1 MRKQPTIVVFIALA
15 FALSACAAGKQHRGI
30 NNARLTV
37 EAAAI
42 AADAADKTLDELY
55 KDAPPED
62 TDSYCKNKIAAIIFA
77 QVRITLT
84 EALDVIL
91 LWEKSLTTYEMKKE
105 LGSET
110 DLDWSNVLSSEA
122 KWMDFAVTVI
132 AVIDGVIKTL
142 ELWGIDLPPAL
153 DRVWDFL
160 SGMTGRPV
168 TEFEFTFDELQE
180 SVCYD
185 YLPGGGS

>member
-1 MRKQPTIVVFIALA
+1 MRKQSTIVVFVALA
-15 FALSACAAGKQHRGI
+15 LALSACATSKQHRGI
-30 NNARLTV
+30 NDARLTV

-42 AADAADKTLDELY
+42 AADAADKALDELY

-62 TDSYCKNKIAAIIFA
+62 TDSYCKNKIASIIFA
-77 QVRITLT
+77 QVRVTLT

-105 LGSET
+105 LGTET
-110 DLDWSNVLSSEA
+110 DFDWSNVLSSES
-122 KWMDFAVTVI
+122 KWMDFAITVI
-132 AVIDGVIKTL
+132 AVSDGVIKTL
-142 ELWGIDLPPAL
+142 KLWGIDLPPAL

-160 SGMTGRPV
+160 SGMTGRPIAD
-168 TEFEFTFDELQE
+168 FEFTFDDLKG